1 MGAIK
6 VTPNPDPAG
15 PALKIE
21 YQGSYPAGSGVHYAD
36 EWTIEL
42 DPWIRLEKP
51 RLREVER
58 TAHPPSPTQ
67 EPASTP
73 PAPQAPSQPPAAAAS
88 PATAAPTPAP
98 SQPPAT
104 AAPIPAQSPQE

>member
-1 MGAIK
+1 MGTIK

-36 EWTIEL
+36 EWTMEL

-58 TAHPPSPTQ
+58 PAHPASPTQ

-73 PAPQAPSQPPAAAAS
+73 PAPPAPPAPSQPPAAAAS

-98 SQPPAT
+98 
-104 AAPIPAQSPQE
+104 AQSPQE